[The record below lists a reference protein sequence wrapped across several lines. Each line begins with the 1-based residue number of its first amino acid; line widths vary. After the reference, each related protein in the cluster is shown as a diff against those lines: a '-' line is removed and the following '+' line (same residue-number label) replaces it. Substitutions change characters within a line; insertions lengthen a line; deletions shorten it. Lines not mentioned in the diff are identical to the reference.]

1 MKITPREYQ
10 KEAIEAI
17 FDWCKTHDADQ
28 SCYVEMPTGSGKSVV
43 IAMFCETLAQLNKR
57 VIVLCRQA
65 ELVQQNADRF
75 QQLAGGKISVGIYCA
90 GLDRKDIDCDVTFA
104 TIQSISGKAGELG
117 RINAVLIDEA
127 HQIPARSDSQYGEF
141 INEIRRYN
149 PMCRLV
155 GLTATPYRLHGS
167 SKSMLIDGEGQMF
180 AGCAYAVSIKRM
192 LSEGSITDWVVPGVT
207 EVDVSNVRIKG
218 NDYDLTEMSFEFS
231 EKCEQNVAEIAELCK
246 DRNKVLVFA
255 TTILHAEI
263 LTSTIAEYTCD
274 HCMLLTGDTPSY
286 ERERILRSFN
296 QGSLKYLVNVQ
307 VLTTG
312 FDAPCVD
319 AIAICRATQS
329 PGLFYQIMGRGMR
342 RCEGKDDFLVLDFGG
357 NFERLGDPKEANFG
371 RPERSVKRDTCP
383 SCNDFVLQEDIR
395 CPSCKHLLKTR
406 ICPNCKKDV
415 AVDTK
420 VCKERMDETNLFSD
434 LCNFDFTKRRCW
446 SMMPTGEQCTT
457 IIEDHEDM
465 CPTCTAIKE
474 RKMFGEF
481 EATCAKVVKEPP
493 KEFSVTAVDY
503 RYHTTKDESK
513 PPSMRVTYTI
523 EPLDDDEKGDLSRR
537 KVSEWICLEHQG
549 YAREKAYKWWQER
562 SAQSVPDDIHEAV
575 YIATE
580 GGLSQPSRITVQ
592 KDGKYDRIISYRGFD
607 GYKDPVFLD
616 DEAPF

>member
-17 FDWCKTHDADQ
+17 FDWCKTHNADE

-127 HQIPARSDSQYGEF
+127 HQIPARSDSQYGDF
-141 INEIRRYN
+141 LSDIRKYN

-155 GLTATPYRLHGS
+155 GLTATPYRLYGS

-192 LSEGSITDWVVPGVT
+192 LAEGSITDWVVPGVT

-218 NDYDLTEMSFEFS
+218 NDYDITEMSFEFS

-255 TTILHAEI
+255 TTVLHAEI
-263 LTSTIAEYTCD
+263 LTSTIAEYTGD
-274 HCMLLTGDTPSY
+274 YCMLLTGDTPSH

-296 QGSLKYLVNVQ
+296 DGSLKYLVNVQ

-319 AIAICRATQS
+319 AIAVCRATQS

-342 RCEGKDDFLVLDFGG
+342 RCDGKDDFLVLDFGG

-371 RPERSVKRDTCP
+371 RPERSSKRDTCP
-383 SCNDFVLQEDIR
+383 SCNDFVMQEDIR
-395 CPSCKHLLKTR
+395 CANCKHLLKTR
-406 ICPNCKKDV
+406 VCPNCKKDV
-415 AVDTK
+415 AADAK
-420 VCKERMDETNLFSD
+420 FCDQKINPADMFSEVCG
-434 LCNFDFTKRRCW
+434 FDFTKRRCW
-446 SMMPTGEQCTT
+446 S
-457 IIEDHEDM
+457 
-465 CPTCTAIKE
+465 TCSAIKE
-474 RKMFGEF
+474 RKLHGEF
-481 EATCAKVVKEPP
+481 EASCAKVVKEPA
-493 KEFSVTAVDY
+493 KEFAVIEVEY

-513 PPSMRVTYTI
+513 PPSMRVIYTI

-537 KVSEWICLEHQG
+537 
-549 YAREKAYKWWQER
+549 
-562 SAQSVPDDIHEAV
+562 HESV

-580 GGLSQPSRITVQ
+580 GGLSEPSRITVQ
-592 KDGKYDRIISYRGFD
+592 KEGKYDRIVGYRGFD
-607 GYKDPVFLD
+607 GYKDRVFID

>member
-17 FDWCKTHDADQ
+17 FDWCKTHNADE

-127 HQIPARSDSQYGEF
+127 HQIPARSDSQYGDF
-141 INEIRRYN
+141 LSDIRKYN

-155 GLTATPYRLHGS
+155 GLTATPYRLYGS

-192 LSEGSITDWVVPGVT
+192 LAEGSITDWVVPGVT

-218 NDYDLTEMSFEFS
+218 NDYDITEMSFEFS

-255 TTILHAEI
+255 TTVLHAEI
-263 LTSTIAEYTCD
+263 LTSTIAEYTGD
-274 HCMLLTGDTPSY
+274 YCMLLTGDTPSH

-296 QGSLKYLVNVQ
+296 DGSLKYLVNVQ

-319 AIAICRATQS
+319 AIAVCRATQS

-342 RCEGKDDFLVLDFGG
+342 RCDGKDDFLVLDFGG

-371 RPERSVKRDTCP
+371 RPERSSKRDTCP
-383 SCNDFVLQEDIR
+383 SCNDFVMQEDIR
-395 CPSCKHLLKTR
+395 CANCKHLLKTR
-406 ICPNCKKDV
+406 VCPNCKKDV
-415 AVDTK
+415 AADAK
-420 VCKERMDETNLFSD
+420 FCDQKINPADMFSEVCG
-434 LCNFDFTKRRCW
+434 FDFTKRRCW
-446 SMMPTGEQCTT
+446 SQMPTGEQCTT
-457 IIEDHEDM
+457 IIEDNEEM
-465 CPTCTAIKE
+465 CSTCSAIKE
-474 RKMFGEF
+474 RKLHGEF
-481 EATCAKVVKEPP
+481 EASCAKVVKEPA
-493 KEFSVTAVDY
+493 KEFAVIEVEY

-513 PPSMRVTYTI
+513 PPSMRVIYTI

-537 KVSEWICLEHQG
+537 KVSEWICLEHEG
-549 YAREKAYKWWQER
+549 YAREKAYKWWQDR
-562 SAQSVPDDIHEAV
+562 STQDVPSDIHESV

-580 GGLSQPSRITVQ
+580 GGLSEPSRITVQ
-592 KDGKYDRIISYRGFD
+592 KEGKYDRIVGYRGFD
-607 GYKDPVFLD
+607 GYKDRVFID